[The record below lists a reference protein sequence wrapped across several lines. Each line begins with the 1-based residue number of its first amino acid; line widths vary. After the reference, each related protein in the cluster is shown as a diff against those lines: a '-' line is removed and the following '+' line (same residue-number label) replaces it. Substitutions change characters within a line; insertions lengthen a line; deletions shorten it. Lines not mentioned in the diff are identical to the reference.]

1 MNKNLSF
8 SLFPQPSSAN
18 TCAQRAPYGTV
29 GSRTPINNHYSPI
42 DLPTLKSNNFKAG
55 TMKRKGV
62 ELPLIIEL
70 SKYSNELL
78 NTSLLSSP
86 TKGKSIKES
95 IILNSKEIVN
105 NNVFARK
112 INDASTNENKSSSP
126 TTLRNNKLVDMLNI
140 RPKKVDL
147 ANILNQRYL
156 KTFNDLDIELAQ
168 NKNTLYE
175 FGPKKTLNFK
185 ILSKNVYKI
194 LESSFFGMSSV
205 ISIPHFYVS
214 PNNVIVNLFYYT
226 VPKANSDSTNKKDL
240 NILNLEGLLNKLS
253 KYFKKPITLELTK
266 LYSVSNNSQILAHVL
281 GKLGLSRKRSFA
293 RIIGRFLS
301 RQSEKIFFR
310 KSINKF
316 SGAITG
322 VYIKLGGR
330 LLRGKIVP
338 RRTVKKIQYGS
349 LARSKSNY
357 ITSARITQKNKRGS
371 FSFTVAI
378 GHNFF

>member
-8 SLFPQPSSAN
+8 L
-18 TCAQRAPYGTV
+18 
-29 GSRTPINNHYSPI
+29 PINNHYSPI
-42 DLPTLKSNNFKAG
+42 DLPTLKYNNFKTG

-62 ELPLIIEL
+62 EMPLIIEI

-78 NTSLLSSP
+78 N
-86 TKGKSIKES
+86 KSQSKES
-95 IILNSKEIVN
+95 IIINSKEIVKN
-105 NNVFARK
+105 SV
-112 INDASTNENKSSSP
+112 NENKTSYY
-126 TTLRNNKLVDMLNI
+126 NLVDMLNI
-140 RPKKVDL
+140 KPKKINL

-156 KTFNDLDIELAQ
+156 KTFSTLDIELAQ
-168 NKNTLYE
+168 NQNTMFE
-175 FGPKKTLNFK
+175 FTPKTLNFK

-194 LESSFFGMSSV
+194 LESSLFEMSSI
-205 ISIPHFYVS
+205 ISRPHFYVS
-214 PNNVIVNLFYYT
+214 PNNVIINLFYYAVNKNNKIKNDKT
-226 VPKANSDSTNKKDL
+226 VDL
-240 NILNLEGLLNKLS
+240 NINNLQGLTSKLS
-253 KYFKKPITLELTK
+253 RYFKKPITLELTK
-266 LYSVSNNSQILAHVL
+266 LYSVSNNIQILAHVL

-357 ITSARITQKNKRGS
+357 IKNARIIQKNKRGS

>member
-8 SLFPQPSSAN
+8 L
-18 TCAQRAPYGTV
+18 
-29 GSRTPINNHYSPI
+29 PINNHYSPI
-42 DLPTLKSNNFKAG
+42 DLPTLKSNNFKTG

-62 ELPLIIEL
+62 EMPLIIEI

-78 NTSLLSSP
+78 N
-86 TKGKSIKES
+86 KSQSKES
-95 IILNSKEIVN
+95 IIINSKEIVKN
-105 NNVFARK
+105 SV
-112 INDASTNENKSSSP
+112 NENKTSYY
-126 TTLRNNKLVDMLNI
+126 NLVDMLNI
-140 RPKKVDL
+140 KPKKINL

-156 KTFNDLDIELAQ
+156 KTFSTLDIELAQ
-168 NKNTLYE
+168 NQNTMFE
-175 FGPKKTLNFK
+175 FTPKTLNFK

-194 LESSFFGMSSV
+194 LESSLFEMSSI
-205 ISIPHFYVS
+205 ISRPHFYVS
-214 PNNVIVNLFYYT
+214 PNNVIINLFYYAVNKNNKIKNDKT
-226 VPKANSDSTNKKDL
+226 VDL
-240 NILNLEGLLNKLS
+240 NINNLQGLTSKLS
-253 KYFKKPITLELTK
+253 RYFKKPITLELTK

-357 ITSARITQKNKRGS
+357 ITNARIIQKNKRGS

-378 GHNFF
+378 EHNFF

>member
-8 SLFPQPSSAN
+8 L
-18 TCAQRAPYGTV
+18 
-29 GSRTPINNHYSPI
+29 PINNHYSPI
-42 DLPTLKSNNFKAG
+42 DLPTLKSNNFKTG

-62 ELPLIIEL
+62 EMPLIIEI

-78 NTSLLSSP
+78 N
-86 TKGKSIKES
+86 KSQSKES
-95 IILNSKEIVN
+95 IIINSKEIVKN
-105 NNVFARK
+105 SV
-112 INDASTNENKSSSP
+112 NENKTSYY
-126 TTLRNNKLVDMLNI
+126 NLVDMINI
-140 RPKKVDL
+140 KPKKINL

-156 KTFNDLDIELAQ
+156 KTFSTLDIELAQ
-168 NKNTLYE
+168 NQNTMFE
-175 FGPKKTLNFK
+175 FTPKTLNFK

-194 LESSFFGMSSV
+194 LESSLFEMSSI
-205 ISIPHFYVS
+205 ISRPHFYVS
-214 PNNVIVNLFYYT
+214 PNNVIINLFYYAVNKNNKIKNDKT
-226 VPKANSDSTNKKDL
+226 VDL
-240 NILNLEGLLNKLS
+240 NINNLQGLTSKLS
-253 KYFKKPITLELTK
+253 RYFKKPITLELTK

-357 ITSARITQKNKRGS
+357 ITNARIIQKNKRGS
-371 FSFTVAI
+371 FSFTVSI
-378 GHNFF
+378 